1 MARFKGVRD
10 KFDVVVDEENNG
22 RPQIRASWILH
33 GRLESGLTQEDK
45 K

>member
-1 MARFKGVRD
+1 MARFKGVRG
-10 KFDVVVDEENNG
+10 KFDLVDDEENNG
-22 RPQIRASWILH
+22 RPQVRAAWILH